1 MSTPTD
7 YLKLLG
13 LLILVVLVLV
23 LCARVGAYRATMDDK
38 YSKSMWTSIPT
49 IVWMILVPILSC
61 SIIVAYIVLVWP
73 IN

>member
-1 MSTPTD
+1 MNTPID

-23 LCARVGAYRATMDDK
+23 LCARVGAYRATIDDR
-38 YSKSMWTSIPT
+38 YSKNMWTSPST
-49 IVWMILVPILSC
+49 IIWMILTPVLSC
-61 SIIVAYIVLVWP
+61 SLIVAYIYLVWP